1 MQSCASDRERS
12 RVANLFSS
20 SFFQASFA
28 RTPFVRTLLV
38 LLVAGSSLLFAGC
51 GPKRVRADFT
61 HYENSYAVT
70 SNQEMLLNLA
80 RLEQHDPTYF
90 FKLGQINSSYR
101 MEAALTG
108 TGAVSTVNTPPA
120 STVPTGNAAPTLL
133 YENDPSFSFIPVN
146 DQTNA
151 QLLLQPVDEKI
162 FYSLF
167 QQGWRIDQLFRLMV
181 DRIEVTLPPDPTSPT
196 DKGYRI
202 GVIRNLPPPSI
213 YAPDFSQSAA
223 DLDRYVTFLRVSAVV
238 YALQKHGLLLLRG
251 TNSFQPIDQASFI
264 PNTAADAKGTGQ
276 KPGGS
281 TMTTPPP
288 DEVTIDVKSQGG
300 ADAAGKNAQLPAG
313 KDFNDAAAKSQE
325 WELQGAGPD
334 YKGGVWVLGEKT
346 LEPKF
351 QLNTM
356 VPDDT
361 APRDEVYGQ
370 RVKTVED
377 ALRTDLLPNDPSLS
391 SLAQAPELTD
401 TLEVLFSGFA
411 IGGSATDQDTGTGPC
426 TSQGSDKH
434 GIVTSH
440 LVLRS
445 LIGLMTAAAQ
455 EQAFYDELAKYGID
469 PDVHM
474 EKDDLVRRIHVGLLI
489 AQKLTPQQ
497 DDPAYLARAQA
508 VSGMTFK
515 FSQLVPP
522 IERLPVLRL
531 TWPSNVKPPVSHFA
545 GYARDYGL
553 SVNYRGHDYVVADVD
568 PDSVDPTQFAREN
581 ETWNRDMFRL
591 INQLSSQVTVDI
603 FKFPLPDILQLRTE

>member
-1 MQSCASDRERS
+1 MMLLVGGA
-12 RVANLFSS
+12 
-20 SFFQASFA
+20 
-28 RTPFVRTLLV
+28 TLLV
-38 LLVAGSSLLFAGC
+38 SGC

-120 STVPTGNAAPTLL
+120 TTVPTGNAAPTLL

-151 QLLLQPVDEKI
+151 QLLLQPVPENV

-181 DRIEVTLPPDPTSPT
+181 DRIEVTLPPDPNSPT
-196 DKGYRI
+196 DKGCRVE
-202 GVIRNLPPPSI
+202 VIRNVPPPSI
-213 YAPDFSQSAA
+213 YGPDFAQSTS
-223 DLDRYVTFLRVSAVV
+223 DLFRYETFLRVSAVV

-251 TNSFQPIDQASFI
+251 TNSFEPIDTDSFI
-264 PNTAADAKGTGQ
+264 PNTLDDTKGNAP
-276 KPGGS
+276 KPGSSG
-281 TMTTPPP
+281 TLTTPPP
-288 DEVTIDVKSQGG
+288 DQVTIDVKSQGG
-300 ADAAGKNAQLPAG
+300 GGDAAGKNSQLPAA

-325 WELQGAGPD
+325 WVLQGTDAD
-334 YKGGVWVLGEKT
+334 HNYKGGQWVLGQKT
-346 LEPKF
+346 LVPKF

-356 VPDDT
+356 VPDPDAPPDT
-361 APRDEVYGQ
+361 QYGQ
-370 RVKTVED
+370 NVSTVENL
-377 ALRTDLLPNDPSLS
+377 LRTELLPRDPSLAA
-391 SLAQAPELTD
+391 LAQAPELTD
-401 TLEVLFSGFA
+401 TLEILFSGFA
-411 IGGSATDQDTGTGPC
+411 IGGSATDQNTGTGPC
-426 TSQGSDKH
+426 YSTGPNRH

-445 LIGLMTAAAQ
+445 LIGLMAAAAQ
-455 EQAFYDELAKYGID
+455 EQDFYDELAKTGADPGITIGQ
-469 PDVHM
+469 
-474 EKDDLVRRIHVGLLI
+474 DDLVTRIHSGLLT
-489 AQKLTPQQ
+489 ASRASK
-497 DDPAYLARAQA
+497 DDPVYLGRAQA
-508 VSGMTFK
+508 VNGKTVP
-515 FSQLVPP
+515 FSMLVPP

-531 TWPSNVKPPVSHFA
+531 TWPSNVKPPVSHYV
-545 GYARDYGL
+545 GYAKDYGL

-568 PDSVDPTQFAREN
+568 ADSVDPTQYAREN

-591 INQLSSQVTVDI
+591 INELSSQVTVDI
-603 FKFPLPDILQLRTE
+603 SKFPLPDILQLRTE

>member
-1 MQSCASDRERS
+1 M
-12 RVANLFSS
+12 
-20 SFFQASFA
+20 
-28 RTPFVRTLLV
+28 
-38 LLVAGSSLLFAGC
+38 LLVAASATLVLSGC

-108 TGAVSTVNTPPA
+108 TGQVSTITNPPA
-120 STVPTGNAAPTLL
+120 SVIPTGGGSPTLL

-151 QLLLQPVDEKI
+151 QLLISPVPENV

-181 DRIEVTLPPDPTSPT
+181 DRIEVTLPPDPASPA
-196 DKGYRI
+196 DKGCRVE
-202 GVIRNLPPPSI
+202 VIRNVPPPSI
-213 YAPDFSQSAA
+213 YAPDFSQSAT

-251 TNSFQPIDQASFI
+251 TNTFEAVDKDSFI
-264 PNTAADAKGTGQ
+264 PNSPEAAEAKSGGTKQDG
-276 KPGGS
+276 

-300 ADAAGKNAQLPAG
+300 GADAAGKNAQLPAA
-313 KDFNDAAAKSQE
+313 KDFNDAANKSQE
-325 WELQGAGPD
+325 WVLMGAD
-334 YKGGVWVLGEKT
+334 ANHKGGVWVLGQKT
-346 LEPKF
+346 LAPKF

-356 VPDDT
+356 VPDAD
-361 APRDEVYGQ
+361 AASDKIYGQ
-370 RVKTVED
+370 NVSTVEGL
-377 ALRTDLLPNDPSLS
+377 LRSDLLPNDPSLA

-411 IGGSATDQDTGTGPC
+411 IGGSATDQDTGIGPC
-426 TSQGSDKH
+426 TSQTADKH

-445 LIGLMTAAAQ
+445 LLGLMAAAAQ
-455 EQAFYDELAKYGID
+455 EQAFYDALAKYGD

-489 AQKLTPQQ
+489 AQKLDPLKQ
-497 DDPAYLARAQA
+497 DDPAYQARVKAI
-508 VSGMTFK
+508 SGMTFK

-531 TWPSNVKPPVSHFA
+531 TWNSDIKPPVSKFA
-545 GYARDYGL
+545 AYAKDYGL
-553 SVNYRGHDYVVADVD
+553 SLDYRGRTYVVADVD
-568 PDSVDPTQFAREN
+568 TDSVDPSQYAREN

-591 INQLSSQVTVDI
+591 IDQLSSQVTVDI
-603 FKFPLPDILQLRTE
+603 SKFPLPDILQLRTE